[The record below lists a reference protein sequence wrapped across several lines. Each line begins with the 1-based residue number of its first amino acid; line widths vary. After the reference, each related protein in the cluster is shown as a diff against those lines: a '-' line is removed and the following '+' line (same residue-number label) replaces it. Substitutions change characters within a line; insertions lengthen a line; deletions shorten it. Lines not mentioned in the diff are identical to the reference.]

1 MKKQDSSALFGV
13 IGLGRF
19 GSALARTLAEAGKEV
34 IAVDCDE
41 QKVKAIR
48 KYTDYA
54 FVVDDLSEEA
64 LTEVGIQ
71 NCGTVGICIGE
82 QIDIS
87 ILTSML
93 VLNMGVPHVI
103 AKASS
108 VGHGEV
114 LKRLGVT
121 VVYPEADMAVRIGK
135 RLISGNLL
143 DYIALEDG
151 VEVQRIQVNGK
162 MLNKSI
168 RELDIRRLYGIN
180 IIAIERDHRTDVEFS
195 PESRF
200 QNGDTILVI
209 GKSEKIDRFAQCPA
223 FYVLVFQMQSV
234 YRCQIAQKV
243 VRKFYVL
250 FWRFM
255 IAFDCLCVY
264 NTGVK
269 QKASRIARGIT

>member
-19 GSALARTLAEAGKEV
+19 GSALARTLAEAG
-34 IAVDCDE
+34 
-41 QKVKAIR
+41 

-209 GKSEKIDRFAQCPA
+209 GKSEKIDRFERA
-223 FYVLVFQMQSV
+223 FQ
-234 YRCQIAQKV
+234 
-243 VRKFYVL
+243 
-250 FWRFM
+250 
-255 IAFDCLCVY
+255 D
-264 NTGVK
+264 
-269 QKASRIARGIT
+269 

>member
-34 IAVDCDE
+34 IAIDRDE

-54 FVVDDLSEEA
+54 FVVDDLSEET

-108 VGHGEV
+108 AGHGEV

-151 VEVQRIQVNGK
+151 VEVRRIQVNGK
-162 MLNKSI
+162 LLNKTI
-168 RELDIRRLYGIN
+168 RELDIRRLYGTN
-180 IIAIERDHRTDVEFS
+180 VIAIERDHRTDVEFS
-195 PESRF
+195 PEYRF
-200 QNGDTILVI
+200 QSGDTVLVI
-209 GKSEKIDRFAQCPA
+209 GKSEKIDRFERS
-223 FYVLVFQMQSV
+223 FQ
-234 YRCQIAQKV
+234 
-243 VRKFYVL
+243 
-250 FWRFM
+250 
-255 IAFDCLCVY
+255 D
-264 NTGVK
+264 
-269 QKASRIARGIT
+269 

>member
-34 IAVDCDE
+34 IAIDRDE

-54 FVVDDLSEEA
+54 FVVDDLSEET

-108 VGHGEV
+108 AGHGEV

-151 VEVQRIQVNGK
+151 VEVRRIQANGK
-162 MLNKSI
+162 LLNKTI
-168 RELDIRRLYGIN
+168 RELDIRRVYGIN
-180 IIAIERDHRTDVEFS
+180 VIAIERDHRTDVEFS
-195 PESRF
+195 PEYRF
-200 QNGDTILVI
+200 QSGDTVLVI
-209 GKSEKIDRFAQCPA
+209 GKSEKIDRFERS
-223 FYVLVFQMQSV
+223 FQ
-234 YRCQIAQKV
+234 
-243 VRKFYVL
+243 
-250 FWRFM
+250 
-255 IAFDCLCVY
+255 D
-264 NTGVK
+264 
-269 QKASRIARGIT
+269 

>member
-1 MKKQDSSALFGV
+1 MKKQNSSMFGV

-19 GSALARTLAEAGKEV
+19 GSALVKTLAAAGKEV
-34 IAVDCDE
+34 IAIDRDE

-64 LTEVGIQ
+64 LNEVGIQ
-71 NCGTVGICIGE
+71 NCETVGICIGE

-93 VLNMGVPHVI
+93 VLNMGVPNVI

-135 RLISGNLL
+135 KLISGNLL

-151 VEVQRIQVNGK
+151 VEVRRIQVSGK
-162 MLNKSI
+162 LLGKTLK
-168 RELDIRRLYGIN
+168 ELDIRRLYGTN
-180 IIAIERDHRTDVEFS
+180 VIAIERDHHTNVEFS
-195 PESRF
+195 PDYRF
-200 QNGDTILVI
+200 QEGDTVLVI
-209 GKSEKIDRFAQCPA
+209 GKSEKIDRFERT
-223 FYVLVFQMQSV
+223 FQ
-234 YRCQIAQKV
+234 
-243 VRKFYVL
+243 
-250 FWRFM
+250 
-255 IAFDCLCVY
+255 D
-264 NTGVK
+264 
-269 QKASRIARGIT
+269 

>member
-1 MKKQDSSALFGV
+1 MFGV

-34 IAVDCDE
+34 IAIDRDE

-54 FVVDDLSEEA
+54 FVVDDLSEET

-108 VGHGEV
+108 AGHGEV

-151 VEVQRIQVNGK
+151 VEVRRIQVNGK
-162 MLNKSI
+162 LLNKTI
-168 RELDIRRLYGIN
+168 RELDIRRLYGTN
-180 IIAIERDHRTDVEFS
+180 VIAIERDHRTDVEFS
-195 PESRF
+195 PEYRF
-200 QNGDTILVI
+200 QSGDTVLVI
-209 GKSEKIDRFAQCPA
+209 GKSEKIDRFERS
-223 FYVLVFQMQSV
+223 FQ
-234 YRCQIAQKV
+234 
-243 VRKFYVL
+243 
-250 FWRFM
+250 
-255 IAFDCLCVY
+255 D
-264 NTGVK
+264 
-269 QKASRIARGIT
+269 